1 MKLRKLL
8 FITPVFAFAALL
20 MGSCLDTSE
29 DVLTEFID
37 LLRQDTVAINKYVKK
52 NNLSPRID
60 VNGIRFII
68 TQLGSGV
75 TPRVYDE
82 VEITYEGRFLNDEV
96 FDEGNVNGQVGGFV
110 SGFSTALQLLPPGT
124 SAILIIP
131 SVYAYGA
138 AGNPAGN
145 IPANAPLIFD
155 MALNKVVRT
164 TSQGPLLVSDTT
176 AIRNYLDANNVTGT
190 IKDPSGLRYKVLNEG
205 TGEFPKFYD
214 RVKINYS
221 IKLLSN
227 NQLVASGTSER
238 GPTFDAWVVNYLPG
252 VQIVLRK
259 LKPGGRAIIYMPSEL
274 GYGPTPFPF
283 IPGNSNLIY
292 DLELVS
298 VQPE

>member
-1 MKLRKLL
+1 MKLKKVLFTLPLL
-8 FITPVFAFAALL
+8 VFAAMLV
-20 MGSCLDTSE
+20 GSCLDTSE
-29 DVLTEFID
+29 DVLTEFINQ
-37 LLRQDTVAINKYVKK
+37 LQQDTIAINKYVKK
-52 NNLSPRID
+52 NNLTPRID

-68 TQLGSGV
+68 TQPGNGV
-75 TPRVYDE
+75 PPRVYDE
-82 VEITYEGRFLNDEV
+82 VEVTYEGRFLSDEV

-138 AGNPAGN
+138 AGNPAGK
-145 IPANAPLIFD
+145 IPANASLIFD

-164 TSQGPLLVSDTT
+164 TSQGPLLISDTT
-176 AIRNYLDANNVTGT
+176 AIWNYLQANNITGT
-190 IKDPSGLRYKVLNEG
+190 TKDPSGLRYKILSEG
-205 TGEFPKFYD
+205 EGNSPKLYD
-214 RVKINYS
+214 RVKIIYS

-227 NQLVASGTSER
+227 NQLVASGTSEK
-238 GPTFDAWVVNYLPG
+238 GPVFDSWVVNYLPG
-252 VQIVLRK
+252 VQIMLRK
-259 LKPGGRAIIYMPSEL
+259 LKPGGRAMIYIPSEL